1 MADSEQSRSR
11 PMQAA
16 SPARV
21 AAFRVLQRVNR
32 KQEHADAL
40 LRELAS
46 ESMHAHDL
54 DLATALVM
62 GVLRWQIRLDTW
74 IRQQLTRP
82 GARLDAPVQ
91 VALRLGVFQL
101 KFMDRIPVHAAIH
114 DSVTLCRMA
123 GHGHASRMVN
133 AVLRRLATAPHHEAE
148 TMQLA
153 GNAAELAE
161 RSAHPA
167 WLVERWVQAFGL
179 EQARWLCEHGQQPPQ
194 QTLRLTDVA
203 ARSELAAMQIGLEPS
218 LLLSAACKLQMG
230 ESALTRI
237 RQSEAWKSGRIRS
250 QDEGSQLVAEIAGHG
265 RRILDFCAAPGG
277 KTMILAERNPG
288 ATVDACEVSPARAE
302 AMRSRLRA
310 MQQLP
315 WSQQITVHTVDAAT
329 WAGERQW
336 DIVLVDAPCSGT
348 GTIGRNPEI
357 RHRLQPQEFA
367 RQAQRQT
374 ELLKAAMHASS
385 RRVVYSTCSLERE
398 ENEDVVRAALDGQS
412 LWRQV
417 SAAGAIAELLTEG
430 RITTSG
436 VEWLRRG
443 LQADGS
449 LRICTRP
456 DAHGSLIRTDG
467 FYLAILERNA

>member
-1 MADSEQSRSR
+1 
-11 PMQAA
+11 MQAA
-16 SPARV
+16 SAARV
-21 AAFRVLQRVNR
+21 AAFRILQRMDR

-46 ESMHAHDL
+46 ESMHAQDL

-62 GVLRWQIRLDTW
+62 GVLRWQIRLDVW
-74 IRQQLTRP
+74 IRRQLARP

-101 KFMDRIPVHAAIH
+101 KFMDRIPAHAAIH
-114 DSVTLCRMA
+114 DSVALCRMA

-133 AVLRRLATAPHHEAE
+133 AVLRRLAAAPHNDDE
-148 TMQLA
+148 TVQQA

-161 RSAHPA
+161 RAAHPA

-194 QTLRLTDVA
+194 LTLRLADDA
-203 ARSELAAMQIGLEPS
+203 AGSELAAMQIALEPAP
-218 LLLSAACKLQMG
+218 LLSAARTLRAG
-230 ESALTRI
+230 ESGLGQI
-237 RQSEAWKSGRIRS
+237 RQSEAWKSGRIRA

-265 RRILDFCAAPGG
+265 SRILDFCAAPGG

-288 ATVDACEVSPARAE
+288 AAVDACEVSPARAE
-302 AMRSRLRA
+302 AMRSRLSA

-315 WSQQITVHTVDAAT
+315 WSQQITVHTADAAT
-329 WAGERQW
+329 WTGERQW
-336 DIVLVDAPCSGT
+336 DLVLVDAPCSGT

-374 ELLKAAMHASS
+374 ELLQAAMRASS

-398 ENEDVVRAALDGQS
+398 ENEDVVRAALAEQS
-412 LWRQV
+412 AWRQI
-417 SAAGAIAELLTEG
+417 SAADAIAALLAEG
-430 RITTSG
+430 RLTPTG
-436 VEWLRRG
+436 AEWLRLG

-456 DAHGSLIRTDG
+456 AADGGLIRIDG
-467 FYLAILERNA
+467 FYLAMLERNT